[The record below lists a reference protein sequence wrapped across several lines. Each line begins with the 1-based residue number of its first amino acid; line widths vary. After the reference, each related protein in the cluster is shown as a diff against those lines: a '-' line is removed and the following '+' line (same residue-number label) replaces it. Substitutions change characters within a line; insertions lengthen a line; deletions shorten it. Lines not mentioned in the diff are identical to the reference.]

1 MSDPRFD
8 PHGPEQLPDR
18 QPMPQPTD
26 VTAQESLQKGAS
38 SRWLV
43 PSAVLAVIAIALFAW
58 AFSLQI
64 ILPIIG
70 IVYVVVMWVAMF
82 VVSRRPGDARTRNRR
97 LAWFMGGLAVGA
109 LAVFLGIYIV
119 EITRAA
125 DMMG

>member
-8 PHGPEQLPDR
+8 PHGPEKLPDR
-18 QPMPQPTD
+18 QPLPQPTD
-26 VTAQESLQKGAS
+26 VTAQSALQKGAS

-58 AFSLQI
+58 AFSLQL

-70 IVYVVVMWVAMF
+70 IVYVVVMWIVMLL
-82 VVSRRPGDARTRNRR
+82 VSRAPGEARMRNRR
-97 LAWFMGGLAVGA
+97 LAWFMGALAVGA
-109 LAVFLGIYIV
+109 LLVFLGIYVV

-125 DMMG
+125 QLQ